1 MIPTVADHPRHLPRL
16 QLRPGVPT
24 AAGKGPTNGMG
35 VGVGVGAGMGYR
47 AASHTSLA
55 EPGSEVSADT
65 PGTLP
70 WGQPGV
76 MSSPNRYG
84 VCLSAGHMWQLNMTG
99 VSTAVSQV
107 SQHLHGMLCL
117 HVLTAYFCRW

>member
-24 AAGKGPTNGMG
+24 AAGKGPANGL
-35 VGVGVGAGMGYR
+35 GVGVGAGMGYR

-70 WGQPGV
+70 WGQPRV
-76 MSSPNRYG
+76 ISPPIRYG
-84 VCLSAGHMWQLNMTG
+84 FYPSTGH
-99 VSTAVSQV
+99 V
-107 SQHLHGMLCL
+107 
-117 HVLTAYFCRW
+117 